1 MWQFHDYG
9 HRKRDALFD
18 GGGGYGAALTRTR
31 YASLLC
37 GPWTPASLKPTR
49 SLNADDN
56 TGQPTVVDAALAELL
71 KDGCAWHFLM

>member
-9 HRKRDALFD
+9 HRKKEALFD

-31 YASLLC
+31 AHATLAFC
-37 GPWTPASLKPTR
+37 AGHGPRPQG
-49 SLNADDN
+49 N